1 MDTIE
6 LDYGFFSEMPH
17 VQDEYASEIEKQL
30 RELAKDHTDL
40 MGAHVTVSELAHCAS
55 PFIYE
60 ATIVAYVRRE
70 NLAAKEKSDTIEGAV
85 KGALDSIKRQVRERR
100 ERLRTRWKH
109 PGKAEPY
116 L

>member
-40 MGAHVTVSELAHCAS
+40 MGAHVTVSELAHRAS

-70 NLAAKEKSDTIEGAV
+70 NPGCQGEIGHHRRGS
-85 KGALDSIKRQVRERR
+85 ERS
-100 ERLRTRWKH
+100 
-109 PGKAEPY
+109 A
-116 L
+116 